1 MLPDLEIP
9 PPITEENKDR
19 YLAELSKISEAE
31 SWVEKHSIENNGN
44 QEEIR
49 IIQVENSKTD
59 NFSTKFFAS
68 FGIGFLIPFLA
79 WISLFLSLGEPC
91 IAFSC
96 RGKSWL
102 FLEYFF
108 ANLWIGVT
116 LLVGSITASISSKT
130 IFPILFFFGF
140 CLGSLLGI
148 PVGDGLITEN

>member
-1 MLPDLEIP
+1 MVNDLAIP

-116 LLVGSITASISSKT
+116 LLVGSITASISNKT